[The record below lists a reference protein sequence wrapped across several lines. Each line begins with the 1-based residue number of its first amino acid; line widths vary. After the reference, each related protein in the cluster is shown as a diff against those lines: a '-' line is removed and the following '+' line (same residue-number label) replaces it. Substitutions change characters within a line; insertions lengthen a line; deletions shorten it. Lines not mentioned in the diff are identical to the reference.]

1 MGKKCNDI
9 EGLKKILDDA
19 SSSVND
25 IGGDSKQIDYK
36 IDETVVSIYEGT
48 GTVTFRGKKSNCN
61 VQEVIEKKID
71 ALNELSTPI
80 QCNKKKGN

>member
-9 EGLKKILDDA
+9 KGLKKILDDA

-48 GTVTFRGKKSNCN
+48 GTVTFRGKKSDCN

>member
-9 EGLKKILDDA
+9 EGLKKILDNV

-36 IDETVVSIYEGT
+36 IDETVVSIYQGT
-48 GTVTFRGKKSNCN
+48 GTVTFRGKKSDCN

-80 QCNKKKGN
+80 QCNKKKEN

>member
-9 EGLKKILDDA
+9 EGLKKFLDNV

-36 IDETVVSIYEGT
+36 IDETVVSIYQGT
-48 GTVTFRGKKSNCN
+48 GTETFRGKKSDCN
-61 VQEVIEKKID
+61 VQEVIG
-71 ALNELSTPI
+71 
-80 QCNKKKGN
+80 C